1 MLSGVDR
8 IRLYVGNDYPYSNTR
23 TNIVQISRI
32 EQSGW
37 YQAAAQGRRRLWC
50 APADLGESSET
61 GQPCFSSIQMVYNP
75 RSVKEPLAILRADID
90 ARRVQELVSGT
101 SITENGLLLLLR
113 GDEVLLASDPDIPLS
128 RLDTLVEQ
136 LHGSCA
142 GAWTTIQANGTDYYV
157 QSKGIGP
164 SGWRI
169 ASILP
174 YRDVFRLSHELSI
187 EMLVIVIAVAL
198 AAYLLA
204 YLTSQSTLK
213 RISQLTGTMQAVEK
227 GNVTVRLEPS
237 GNDEIAQMMDGFNQ
251 MMDRVDTLM
260 EERVEYGRQIKNLE
274 LKALQAQINPHF
286 LYNSLDLINCTAI
299 SRNVPEISRMVNAL
313 GRFYRLS
320 LSKGREVIPLS
331 DELKHAQ
338 LYVEI
343 QNLRFE
349 NRVSVRW
356 ALDPAAAQCRIIK
369 IVLQPLIENA
379 IIHGI
384 FEKPSKCGRLAVA
397 VRREPDGIR
406 ITIEDDG
413 VGMDE
418 ATLLSNFSPAAPGQ
432 ITATPGGYGVRNIQD
447 RLRLAYGEPFGLS
460 CVSRPGKGT
469 TVTVYIPAIEPEEQP
484 QEGGRYMHF
493 SVFSDA
499 EWPYP
504 DSAHSALSGI
514 SLHLPRGG
522 HDGAQLLGGILSGTL
537 SAVLRWDGG
546 RGPAVRL
553 YRLLPVGVNENTS
566 PTLMTT
572 TDYESCREF
581 VTRKAPFEVFDAL
594 KPLTEPE
601 TPDGTRLALYLCA
614 EAAADETPEEYS
626 GTLTVTVGAT
636 RRSFRPL
643 HRACAGGPAACTGA
657 LEHAQFF

>member
-1 MLSGVDR
+1 
-8 IRLYVGNDYPYSNTR
+8 
-23 TNIVQISRI
+23 
-32 EQSGW
+32 
-37 YQAAAQGRRRLWC
+37 
-50 APADLGESSET
+50 
-61 GQPCFSSIQMVYNP
+61 MVYNP

-142 GAWTTIQANGTDYYV
+142 GAWATIQANGTDYYV

-204 YLTSQSTLK
+204 YLISQSTLK

-260 EERVEYGRQIKNLE
+260 EERLEYGRQIKNLE

-331 DELKHAQ
+331 DEPATRSFMWKSR
-338 LYVEI
+338 I
-343 QNLRFE
+343 CGSRKLR
-349 NRVSVRW
+349 SVRW

-447 RLRLAYGEPFGLS
+447 RLRPSTANHRL
-460 CVSRPGKGT
+460 
-469 TVTVYIPAIEPEEQP
+469 
-484 QEGGRYMHF
+484 
-493 SVFSDA
+493 
-499 EWPYP
+499 
-504 DSAHSALSGI
+504 
-514 SLHLPRGG
+514 
-522 HDGAQLLGGILSGTL
+522 
-537 SAVLRWDGG
+537 VLRQ
-546 RGPAVRL
+546 PAGQGHHSHSL
-553 YRLLPVGVNENTS
+553 YPG
-566 PTLMTT
+566 
-572 TDYESCREF
+572 
-581 VTRKAPFEVFDAL
+581 
-594 KPLTEPE
+594 
-601 TPDGTRLALYLCA
+601 
-614 EAAADETPEEYS
+614 
-626 GTLTVTVGAT
+626 
-636 RRSFRPL
+636 
-643 HRACAGGPAACTGA
+643 H
-657 LEHAQFF
+657 

>member
-1 MLSGVDR
+1 MKNSLLRWLQWSTSCGKLRSKLLCIYFLLIVIPLGMFSLYAYLRVKSVIQEQTFSAAQNAFDDTCLSLEHLLGRLDGVIDILSTDSLIYTMASNDPRDFTYIRRLEDSDQLATTFEHLRVLSGVDR

-227 GNVTVRLEPS
+227 ATSPCGW
-237 GNDEIAQMMDGFNQ
+237 
-251 MMDRVDTLM
+251 
-260 EERVEYGRQIKNLE
+260 
-274 LKALQAQINPHF
+274 
-286 LYNSLDLINCTAI
+286 
-299 SRNVPEISRMVNAL
+299 SRR
-313 GRFYRLS
+313 
-320 LSKGREVIPLS
+320 
-331 DELKHAQ
+331 
-338 LYVEI
+338 
-343 QNLRFE
+343 
-349 NRVSVRW
+349 
-356 ALDPAAAQCRIIK
+356 
-369 IVLQPLIENA
+369 
-379 IIHGI
+379 
-384 FEKPSKCGRLAVA
+384 
-397 VRREPDGIR
+397 
-406 ITIEDDG
+406 
-413 VGMDE
+413 
-418 ATLLSNFSPAAPGQ
+418 ATMRLLS
-432 ITATPGGYGVRNIQD
+432 
-447 RLRLAYGEPFGLS
+447 
-460 CVSRPGKGT
+460 
-469 TVTVYIPAIEPEEQP
+469 
-484 QEGGRYMHF
+484 
-493 SVFSDA
+493 
-499 EWPYP
+499 
-504 DSAHSALSGI
+504 
-514 SLHLPRGG
+514 
-522 HDGAQLLGGILSGTL
+522 
-537 SAVLRWDGG
+537 
-546 RGPAVRL
+546 
-553 YRLLPVGVNENTS
+553 
-566 PTLMTT
+566 
-572 TDYESCREF
+572 
-581 VTRKAPFEVFDAL
+581 
-594 KPLTEPE
+594 
-601 TPDGTRLALYLCA
+601 
-614 EAAADETPEEYS
+614 
-626 GTLTVTVGAT
+626 
-636 RRSFRPL
+636 
-643 HRACAGGPAACTGA
+643 
-657 LEHAQFF
+657 

>member
-1 MLSGVDR
+1 MKNSLLRWLQWSTSCGKLRSKLLCIYFLLIVIPLGMFSLYAYLRVKSVIQEQTFSAAQNAFDDTCLSLEHLLGRLDGVIDILSTDSLIYTMASNDPRDFTYIRRLEDSDQLATTFEHLRVLSGVDR

-136 LHGSCA
+136 LHSSCA
-142 GAWTTIQANGTDYYV
+142 GAWATIQANGTDYYV

-204 YLTSQSTLK
+204 YLISQSTLK

-369 IVLQPLIENA
+369 IVLQPLVENS
-379 IIHGI
+379 IRHGNLL
-384 FEKPSKCGRLAVA
+384 KLDNSRLTIRAFVEGNYLHLF
-397 VRREPDGIR
+397 VKDTGTGISAER
-406 ITIEDDG
+406 LEELTRSLQQ
-413 VGMDE
+413 VK
-418 ATLLSNFSPAAPGQ
+418 AA
-432 ITATPGGYGVRNIQD
+432 A
-447 RLRLAYGEPFGLS
+447 S
-460 CVSRPGKGT
+460 S
-469 TVTVYIPAIEPEEQP
+469 
-484 QEGGRYMHF
+484 
-493 SVFSDA
+493 SDA
-499 EWPYP
+499 ETFV
-504 DSAHSALSGI
+504 DALNRFSEERPASRTADIQSEQQLETDRENRYVSNNIGMRNVYQRLLLNYKNQCSMEI
-514 SLHLPRGG
+514 SS
-522 HDGAQLLGGILSGTL
+522 DGKSGTVIHIQ
-537 SAVLRWDGG
+537 AD
-546 RGPAVRL
+546 
-553 YRLLPVGVNENTS
+553 YR
-566 PTLMTT
+566 M
-572 TDYESCREF
+572 
-581 VTRKAPFEVFDAL
+581 
-594 KPLTEPE
+594 
-601 TPDGTRLALYLCA
+601 
-614 EAAADETPEEYS
+614 
-626 GTLTVTVGAT
+626 
-636 RRSFRPL
+636 
-643 HRACAGGPAACTGA
+643 
-657 LEHAQFF
+657 LEHH

>member
-1 MLSGVDR
+1 MKNSLLRWLQWSTSCGKLRSKLLCIYFLLIVIPLGMFSLYAYLRVKSVIQEQTFSAAQNAFDDTCLSLEHLLGRLDGVIDILSTDSLIYTMASNDPRDFTYIRRLEDSDQLATTFEHLRVLSGVDR

-37 YQAAAQGRRRLWC
+37 YHAAQGRRRLWC

-237 GNDEIAQMMDGFNQ
+237 GNDEIAQLMDGFNQ

-369 IVLQPLIENA
+369 IVLQPLVENA
-379 IIHGI
+379 IYHGI
-384 FEKPSKCGRLAVA
+384 KRRRGR
-397 VRREPDGIR
+397 
-406 ITIEDDG
+406 
-413 VGMDE
+413 
-418 ATLLSNFSPAAPGQ
+418 GQ
-432 ITATPGGYGVRNIQD
+432 ITVTGRRQAGGMYFAVEDNGMGMTPERLAEVRASLQNGAPLDPDGKGGYGLRNVEQ
-447 RLRLAYGEPFGLS
+447 RLRLYYGCGLTIES
-460 CVSRPGKGT
+460 EYRHGT
-469 TVTVYIPAIEPEEQP
+469 RISFTVPDE
-484 QEGGRYMHF
+484 QEGK
-493 SVFSDA
+493 
-499 EWPYP
+499 
-504 DSAHSALSGI
+504 
-514 SLHLPRGG
+514 
-522 HDGAQLLGGILSGTL
+522 TL
-537 SAVLRWDGG
+537 
-546 RGPAVRL
+546 
-553 YRLLPVGVNENTS
+553 
-566 PTLMTT
+566 
-572 TDYESCREF
+572 
-581 VTRKAPFEVFDAL
+581 
-594 KPLTEPE
+594 
-601 TPDGTRLALYLCA
+601 
-614 EAAADETPEEYS
+614 
-626 GTLTVTVGAT
+626 
-636 RRSFRPL
+636 
-643 HRACAGGPAACTGA
+643 
-657 LEHAQFF
+657 